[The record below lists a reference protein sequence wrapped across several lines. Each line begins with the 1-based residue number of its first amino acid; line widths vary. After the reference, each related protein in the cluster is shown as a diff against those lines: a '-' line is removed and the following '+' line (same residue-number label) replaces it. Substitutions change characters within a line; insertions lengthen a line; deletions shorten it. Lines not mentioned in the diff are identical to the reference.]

1 MKNIHVLKT
10 DKPSNGYIL
19 GKCIKELS
27 DVKIG
32 QFTKTYY
39 LMFSEEYFQPQNIYI
54 TNSEEIKEGD
64 YVYRDSGIV
73 FKITKELLEY
83 YESIKDKDTHKRYKI
98 ILTTDQ
104 DLIKDG
110 VQAIDDDFLEW
121 FVKNPSCEEV
131 VVIYEPKN
139 FFDVKKGW
147 EYKIIIPKE
156 EPNIIDQWLEK
167 NGNPEITKQ
176 VDEEAKKL
184 QKQHLI
190 DMMKSDEELG
200 LYEQTKCYCGHTT
213 TCDCGPEQEITLEDI
228 FNDEKRQGVKEL
240 IDKHN
245 QETLKEAA
253 ERLVPQAGCEL
264 NNSEAS
270 YWQQGWIKGCVE
282 GSKWQQENS
291 YSEEDFKL
299 FARQFYREIK
309 MDKSNLLWEDLADK
323 CLEQFK
329 KK

>member
-156 EPNIIDQWLEK
+156 EPKHPKVLSE
-167 NGNPEITKQ
+167 NGNELFFDEQGNLIKQ
-176 VDEEAKKL
+176 D
-184 QKQHLI
+184 
-190 DMMKSDEELG
+190 
-200 LYEQTKCYCGHTT
+200 
-213 TCDCGPEQEITLEDI
+213 TCDKCNQSLRRLDELELNDI
-228 FNDEKRQGVKEL
+228 CSCIIRK
-240 IDKHN
+240 
-245 QETLKEAA
+245 QETLEEVKDLVYWKVNA
-253 ERLVPQAGCEL
+253 EEDYLKVPISVLRYISEL
-264 NNSEAS
+264 ENV
-270 YWQQGWIKGCVE
+270 VE
-282 GSKWQQENS
+282 KS
-291 YSEEDFKL
+291 YSEEEVLKLVSDWNYYQSYDDTKTKVKFKDWFQL
-299 FARQFYREIK
+299 
-309 MDKSNLLWEDLADK
+309 
-323 CLEQFK
+323 FK